1 MPARR
6 RRGRA
11 VRRLGA
17 VLALTIFISGAA
29 AAQTAAP
36 NKTETVVVTGHRPE
50 QDVETVIS
58 RFVDQHAATNRKTG
72 QYMRDDLGPVCPVTV
87 GLPQAFNTFVTT
99 HVVQIAKD
107 VGAKTDATGTCA
119 PNIEILFTDQ
129 PQAVVKALAEKTHG
143 AILGMHFVH
152 EVPRLVQV
160 THPIQSWYV
169 SGTRMEDDAIT
180 PVTSIGSD
188 GTARA
193 AGDKT
198 TAVDSAY
205 HNAPDRVSLGSK
217 LPGRRISS
225 IVNVL
230 IVADMRKVAGG
241 EIGAVADYIAMLA
254 LSEPRS
260 LDQCNELPSILDLMT
275 DCGPRPKPAK
285 LTDSDVAYLKGLY
298 AADLG
303 ATTNSVQKESIENG
317 MESELGGHAKPDT
330 KAPGNSN

>member
-1 MPARR
+1 M
-6 RRGRA
+6 G
-11 VRRLGA
+11 RLGA
-17 VLALTIFISGAA
+17 VLAAGLFVAGAA
-29 AAQTAAP
+29 SAQTAAP
-36 NKTETVVVTGHRPE
+36 GKTETVVVTGQRPE
-50 QDVETVIS
+50 QDIETVIS

-87 GLPQAFNTFVTT
+87 GLPQEFNKFVTT
-99 HVVQIAKD
+99 RVVQVAKD
-107 VGAKTDATGTCA
+107 AGAKTDTTGTCA

-129 PQAVVKALAEKTHG
+129 PQAVVKTLSEKTHG

-152 EVPRLVQV
+152 EVPRLLQV

-169 SGTRMEDDAIT
+169 SGTRLEDNAIT
-180 PVTSIGSD
+180 PMTSIGRD
-188 GTARA
+188 GTAVS
-193 AGDKT
+193 GDDKT
-198 TAVDSAY
+198 PSVDSAY

-217 LPGRRISS
+217 LPGRRVSS

-230 IVADMRKVAGG
+230 IIADMRKVAGA
-241 EIGAVADYIAMLA
+241 EIGSVADYIAMLA

-275 DCGPRPKPAK
+275 DCGTRPKPAK

-303 ATTNSVQKESIENG
+303 ATTNSAQKESIENG
-317 MESELGGHAKPDT
+317 MEGELGEHAKPGA
-330 KAPGNSN
+330 KPAGNSN